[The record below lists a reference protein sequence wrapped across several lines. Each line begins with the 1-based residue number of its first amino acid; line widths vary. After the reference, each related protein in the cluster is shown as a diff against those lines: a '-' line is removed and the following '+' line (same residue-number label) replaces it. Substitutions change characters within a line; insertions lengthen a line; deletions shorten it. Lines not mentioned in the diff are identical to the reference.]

1 MLSRFFVLLT
11 ITSLLISCSEDVNDF
26 INISILPASQYE
38 ILNSNEI
45 VPFTVKLSSNN
56 ELTELLVVET
66 INNTTI
72 DTILVKSISGIE
84 HTVFF
89 NYTCPN
95 FSSED
100 TSEVKLAFY
109 CTNNKGDKVQ
119 RAKLFYIVSQDVFL
133 TETTGHTMFSNNSS
147 EFNSYN
153 LITGTATYNTDTTSH
168 ISDNTDSISDIL
180 SREWI
185 SNSGLLFSK
194 NNSFD
199 YANATLEGVKD
210 TYDNSV
216 KKEFVDQINSGDII
230 ISKIED
236 NHLVIKIIYVIDEL
250 NSEDDRY
257 IFSIK
262 K

>member
-1 MLSRFFVLLT
+1 MLVSRVSLILCLLLAF
-11 ITSLLISCSEDVNDF
+11 SSCEKEVANF
-26 INISILPASQYE
+26 INISFTPTEQYE
-38 ILNSNEI
+38 FRNSGEI
-45 VPFTVKLSSNN
+45 IPFSIKLSSNS
-56 ELTELLVVET
+56 ELSELVIVQIVNNSIIDTMYQKQISGLEKTELY
-66 INNTTI
+66 
-72 DTILVKSISGIE
+72 
-84 HTVFF
+84 
-89 NYTCPN
+89 NYTCPDI
-95 FSSED
+95 SSLD
-100 TSEVKLAFY
+100 T
-109 CTNNKGDKVQ
+109 
-119 RAKLFYIVSQDVFL
+119 
-133 TETTGHTMFSNNSS
+133 S